1 MVGRYLQQVLEE
13 DAFYDDRIA
22 LQRADYADLRLPP
35 VTHLFCCLGITIS
48 KAGSQQAFRAVD
60 FDLVLKFAKAG
71 RAAGAKRMMVVS
83 SVGADP
89 KARLFYSRVKG
100 EMEDALAGLGF
111 EALHIFRPS
120 IIMGQRPEVR
130 GKEQWGLRFAR
141 AVEWALVGDWEKYR
155 PIPAGV
161 LAAAMAAAGER
172 GAPGRHVHH

>member
-1 MVGRYLQQVLEE
+1 MLEE
-13 DAFYDDRIA
+13 TPSTTTASR
-22 LQRADYADLRLPP
+22 QRADYADLQLPRSP
-35 VTHLFCCLGITIS
+35 AFCCLGIVR

-60 FDLVLKFAKAG
+60 FDLVLKFAEAG

-89 KARLFYSRVKG
+89 QASLFYTRVKG
-100 EMEDALAGLGF
+100 EMEDALGGLGF

-120 IIMGQRPEVR
+120 IIMGQRSEAR
-130 GKEQWGLRFAR
+130 SKEQWGLRFAR
-141 AVEWALVGDWEKYR
+141 AVEWALVGGLEKYR

-172 GAPGRHVHH
+172 GAPGPHVHHYQEIIDLAGA